1 MAVSCGDDL
10 VALEAG
16 IRYLAADVLVGGTD
30 DHAVLGGVI
39 LVLILNHQA
48 LAGKVVCLALAPPAE
63 LDLEPLEVRLVLHE
77 LHESLEQEIKPLK
90 YVFEE

>member
-10 VALEAG
+10 VAFEAG
-16 IRYLAADVLVGGTD
+16 IRYLATDVLVGRAD
-30 DHAVLGGVI
+30 DHAVLRGVI
-39 LVLILNHQA
+39 LVFVLNHKA

-77 LHESLEQEIKPLK
+77 LHERLEQEIQTN
-90 YVFEE
+90 